1 MNSKAYIN
9 IGLRFNFP
17 EANTMAKG
25 CLEFRQSL
33 LHRRN
38 MLEISAFGLAG
49 LLGRPLARAA
59 TPIADGLKARAKSV
73 IFLHQYGGPSHIDTF
88 DMKPEAPDGIRG
100 EFKPISSSV
109 PGVPVCEY
117 LPRWAQQLNLW
128 GQVRS
133 VRHDM
138 KNHNPACYYSL
149 TGKRPPTDDIRLRD
163 TLELYPAY
171 GASAA
176 KFLTDNG
183 SGVPPFIAYPHILRD
198 GAISPGQHA
207 SFLGK
212 RFDPYFFQSDPN
224 SEDFGLPE
232 LQLPADIDLARL
244 ERRRDL
250 MKIIDAQTRLADKS
264 LEAQGLHQLQD
275 QAISIL
281 TSPGLREALD
291 ISKEDPML
299 RDAYGRTTYGQSC
312 LLARRLVEAGARFVT
327 VYFSSGI
334 GGAGSQG
341 WDTHQENFKDLRE
354 RLLPATDVTVPT
366 LIEDL
371 RTRGLLND
379 TLVLWMGEFGR
390 GPQIGDRDGKGR
402 NHWPDCYTVMMAG
415 GGITGGAIYGK
426 SDERGAFPALNPVG
440 PEDIAATLF
449 WALGIPPDSEVHD
462 TQGRPLPISS
472 GNPIKELFA

>member
-1 MNSKAYIN
+1 MSH
-9 IGLRFNFP
+9 
-17 EANTMAKG
+17 G
-25 CLEFRQSL
+25 CYEFRQSML
-33 LHRRN
+33 SRRT
-38 MLEISAFGLAG
+38 MLEVSSFGLAG
-49 LLGRPLARAA
+49 MLAGGGLRAA
-59 TPIADGLKARAKSV
+59 EARSGAAGPKPRAKSV

-100 EFKPISSSV
+100 EFKPISSAV
-109 PGVPVCEY
+109 PGAPVCEF
-117 LPRWAQQLNLW
+117 LPRWAGQLDQW
-128 GQVRS
+128 AQIRS
-133 VRHDM
+133 VHHDM

-149 TGKRPPTDDIRLRD
+149 TGRRPPTDDIRLRD
-163 TLELYPAY
+163 TLELFPAY

-176 KFLTDNG
+176 KFVGDNG
-183 SGVPPFIAYPHILRD
+183 SGIPPFIAYPHILRD
-198 GAISPGQHA
+198 GAIAPGQHA

-212 RFDPYFFQSDPN
+212 RFDPYFFQADPN
-224 SEDFGLPE
+224 TADFGLPE

-250 MKIIDAQTRLADKS
+250 LQLVDNQARLIERS
-264 LEAQGLHQLQD
+264 SEARGLDQLQE
-275 QAISIL
+275 QALSIL
-281 TSPGLREALD
+281 SSPGLRDALD
-291 ISKEDPML
+291 ISREDPML

-327 VYFSSGI
+327 VYFAAGI
-334 GGAGSQG
+334 GGKGSEG

-371 RTRGLLND
+371 KSRGLLDD

-402 NHWPDCYTVMMAG
+402 GHWPDCYTVMMAG
-415 GGITGGAIYGK
+415 GGVTGGAIYGR
-426 SDERGAFPALNPVG
+426 SDERGAFPASDPVG

-449 WALGIPPDSEVHD
+449 WALGIDPAAEVHD
-462 TQGRPLPISS
+462 TQGRPLPIST
-472 GNPIKELFA
+472 GRPIEEIFA

>member
-1 MNSKAYIN
+1 M
-9 IGLRFNFP
+9 
-17 EANTMAKG
+17 ANG
-25 CLEFRQSL
+25 CKEFQQSMV
-33 LHRRN
+33 HRRSA
-38 MLEISAFGLAG
+38 LGVGAFGLAG
-49 LLGRPLARAA
+49 LMGRPSFSAELSS
-59 TPIADGLKARAKSV
+59 TTQLKQRAKSV

-100 EFKPISSSV
+100 EFKPISSAV
-109 PGVPVCEY
+109 PGSPVCEY
-117 LPRWAQQLNLW
+117 LPRWA
-128 GQVRS
+128 GQMDQWAQIRS

-171 GASAA
+171 GSSAA
-176 KFLTDNG
+176 KFLSDNG
-183 SGVPPFIAYPHILRD
+183 SGVPAFIAYPHVLRD

-212 RFDPYFFQSDPN
+212 RYDPYFFTNDPN
-224 SEDFGLPE
+224 DEGFGLPE
-232 LQLPADIDLARL
+232 LQLPADINLARL

-250 MKIIDAQTRLADKS
+250 MNIIDAQARLAEKS
-264 LEAQGLHQLQD
+264 IEAKGLNQLQD
-275 QAISIL
+275 QAINIL
-281 TSPGLREALD
+281 TSPGLRNALD
-291 ISKEDPML
+291 ISQESSEL

-354 RLLPATDVTVPT
+354 RLLPATDVSVPT

-371 RTRGLLND
+371 KSRGMLQD

-415 GGITGGAIYGK
+415 GGITGGAIYGR

-449 WALGIPPDSEVHD
+449 WALGIAPDSEVHD
-462 TQGRPLPISS
+462 TLGRPLPISS
-472 GNPIKELFA
+472 GRPIQEIFS